1 MTMRNPGRDVAQS
14 SRIPIENRV
23 TKAGR
28 ITGKI
33 AVALARLISHQLHLS
48 IVTTQTSRSIF
59 QCFESDSISIIITWH
74 WLNLVARGCKFVLIY
89 YLQAPS
95 ERLVCCCPR
104 PPPWI
109 AEDKL
114 GPASLDLLSEKITGT
129 EWMSLRRD
137 TSRLATFACV
147 TFFVK

>member
-59 QCFESDSISIIITWH
+59 QCFESDSISIIIT
-74 WLNLVARGCKFVLIY
+74 
-89 YLQAPS
+89 
-95 ERLVCCCPR
+95 
-104 PPPWI
+104 
-109 AEDKL
+109 
-114 GPASLDLLSEKITGT
+114 
-129 EWMSLRRD
+129 
-137 TSRLATFACV
+137 
-147 TFFVK
+147 